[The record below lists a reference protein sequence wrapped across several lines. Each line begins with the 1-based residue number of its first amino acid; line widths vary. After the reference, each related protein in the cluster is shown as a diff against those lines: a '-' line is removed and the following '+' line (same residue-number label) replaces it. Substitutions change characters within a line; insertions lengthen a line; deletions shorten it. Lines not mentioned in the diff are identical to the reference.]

1 MYSIIF
7 RTIVM
12 FFLVMIAVR
21 LMGKK
26 NLGEFQPSDLVA
38 TILISNLTSIVIES
52 PDMPVAYYLIPILL
66 ITCFEV
72 FMSVAVRKSSR
83 LSKLAQGKA
92 MILIKSGVINQ
103 KVMNELRFA
112 VDDILEAMRG
122 KDIFYLEEVAIALV
136 ETTGAVSIYPV
147 PDSRNI
153 QKADIPPFPV
163 ICDGE
168 IMEENLALEGIDI
181 SFIHNI
187 LKKEN
192 VSLEKVLL
200 LLVDGNKKYNLTVKE

>member
-7 RTIVM
+7 RTIIM

-52 PDMPVAYYLIPILL
+52 PDMPLAYYLIPILL

-72 FMSVAVRKSSR
+72 FMSVAVRKSTR

-92 MILIKSGVINQ
+92 MVLIKDGVINQ

-122 KDIFYLEEVAIALV
+122 KDIFYLEEVSVALV
-136 ETTGAVSIYPV
+136 ETTGAVSIYPF
-147 PDSRNI
+147 PNSRNI
-153 QKADIPPFPV
+153 KKADVPPFPV
-163 ICDGE
+163 VCDGE
-168 IMEENLALEGIDI
+168 IMEENLALEGIDV

-192 VSLEKVLL
+192 VSLQRVLL
-200 LLVDGNKKYNLTVKE
+200 LLVDGNQKYNLTVKE